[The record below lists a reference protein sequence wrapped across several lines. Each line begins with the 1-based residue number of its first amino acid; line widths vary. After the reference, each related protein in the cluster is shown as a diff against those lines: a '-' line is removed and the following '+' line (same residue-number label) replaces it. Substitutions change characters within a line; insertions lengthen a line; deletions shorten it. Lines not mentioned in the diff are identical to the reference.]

1 MHTQIDLSL
10 ALPLSLGVVIL
21 LLVTLTF
28 GESACVE
35 HSVLSS
41 KTAQLHKSV
50 LNLKDRNKNK
60 KSSTSSGVRQMK
72 FILSSPAAHCT
83 STAIFFVTPALS
95 QTVWQ
100 VDDLT
105 SDRTQSLLPSR
116 LLYQILLTS
125 ESMYNSPHKAFP
137 SHRWANYSEVW
148 EQREE
153 AVSWCSPTVS
163 SLGHRLLLLC
173 LPPLHLTAA
182 GVELSSSNQLKE
194 EKQEPRQ
201 I

>member
-1 MHTQIDLSL
+1 MWSTRYSL
-10 ALPLSLGVVIL
+10 A
-21 LLVTLTF
+21 
-28 GESACVE
+28 
-35 HSVLSS
+35 
-41 KTAQLHKSV
+41 KLHNYTKQ
-50 LNLKDRNKNK
+50 KR
-60 KSSTSSGVRQMK
+60 SSTSSGVRHMK
-72 FILSSPAAHCT
+72 FILSSAAHCT
-83 STAIFFVTPALS
+83 STTIFFVTPALP

-116 LLYQILLTS
+116 LLYQILLTA

-148 EQREE
+148 ELREE